1 MPGGFNLSAAK
12 SYLSKAWGLGSSRAD
27 AVMLLG
33 LTMEPAKCL
42 GSEAEAKTWLDQ
54 VIQVYAQRNGIALSQ
69 GGSAS
74 NPNGGGVVINSKE
87 FLKFRSEQE
96 QFVGQQ
102 MEVYMRYLK

>member
-1 MPGGFNLSAAK
+1 MPGGFNLSTAK
-12 SYLSKAWGLGSSRAD
+12 SYLSKAWGLGLSRAD

-42 GSEAEAKTWLDQ
+42 GSEVEAKTWLDQ
-54 VIQVYAQRNGIALSQ
+54 VIQVYAQRNSIALSQ

-74 NPNGGGVVINSKE
+74 NPNGGGAVINREE
-87 FLKFRSEQE
+87 FLKFCSEQE